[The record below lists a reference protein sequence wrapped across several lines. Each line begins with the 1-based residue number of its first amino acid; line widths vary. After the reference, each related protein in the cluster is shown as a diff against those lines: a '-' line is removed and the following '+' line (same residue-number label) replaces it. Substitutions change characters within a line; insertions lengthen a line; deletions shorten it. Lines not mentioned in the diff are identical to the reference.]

1 MKSYIVYN
9 TEGEIL
15 RTGICA
21 DTDLELQAQDNEF
34 VIEGVANDLDHMI
47 VDNTVTDKPE
57 PPPPTDAE
65 LNSQV
70 LDTIRQE
77 RHEFLVHSDWTQVN
91 DSPLTDEKKLEWAN
105 YRQQL
110 RDLPSQHQNTTNIQD
125 VVYPTM
131 PE

>member
-9 TEGEIL
+9 SEGEIL

-21 DTDLELQAQDNEF
+21 STDLEKQAHENEY
-34 VIEGVANDLDHMI
+34 VMEGVANDVEHII
-47 VDNTVTDKPE
+47 VDNTVTDKPS

-65 LNSQV
+65 LNDEV
-70 LDTIRQE
+70 LDTIRQN
-77 RHEFLVHSDWTQVN
+77 RHQKLISSDWTQVN
-91 DSPLTDEKKLEWAN
+91 DSPLTDAKKLEWAN

-110 RDLPSQHQNTTNIQD
+110 RDLPSQHQTTTNIED
-125 VVYPTM
+125 LVYPSM

>member
-9 TEGEIL
+9 SEGEIL

-21 DTDLELQAQDNEF
+21 NTDIEKQAHENEY
-34 VIEGVANDLDHMI
+34 VMEGVANDVEHII
-47 VDNTVTDKPE
+47 VDNTVTDKPS

-65 LNSQV
+65 LNDEV
-70 LDTIRQE
+70 LDTIRQN
-77 RHEFLVHSDWTQVN
+77 RHQKLISSDWTQVN
-91 DSPLTDEKKLEWAN
+91 DSPLTDAKKLEWAN

-110 RDLPSQHQNTTNIQD
+110 RDLPSQHQTTTNIED
-125 VVYPTM
+125 LVYPSM

>member
-9 TEGEIL
+9 SEGEIL
-15 RTGICA
+15 RTGVCA
-21 DTDLELQAQDNEF
+21 ATDLEIQAHENEF
-34 VIEGVANDLDHMI
+34 VMEGTANDLEHMI
-47 VDNTVTDKPE
+47 VGNTVTDKPE

-65 LNSQV
+65 LSDEV
-70 LDTIRQE
+70 LDTIRQV
-77 RHEFLVHSDWTQVN
+77 RHELLIQSDWTQVN

-110 RDLPSQHQNTTNIQD
+110 RDLPSQHQTTTNIED
-125 VVYPTM
+125 VIYPTM